1 MKVIVTGGAGFIGS
15 HVVDALCRAR
25 CDVVVID
32 DFSTGR
38 RENLAPA
45 VARHPELRVVEADI
59 RSPEAAAAVEE
70 FAPEVLVHFAAQMS
84 VKVSMRDPR
93 LDASVNVLGLLNLL
107 EAARRSGC
115 RKVVFASSGGTVY
128 GAPGPDAAPRDET
141 DPRVP
146 QSFYGLTKS
155 VSVDYLRLY
164 REQYGTEYAA
174 LALGNVYG
182 PRQDPYGEAGVVA
195 IFAGRMLGGLPCVVN
210 GDGLTTRDFVHVD
223 DVVRAVTAALRSGHG
238 LINIGT
244 GTPTSV
250 LDVHAAVALAVG
262 SDGRPEFGPALTG
275 EVRHVSL
282 RVDRAERELG
292 WRARVGLDEGVAT
305 VVDWMCDARSRGLGA
320 VA

>member
-15 HVVDALCRAR
+15 HVVDALCHEQHEL
-25 CDVVVID
+25 VVID

-38 RENLAPA
+38 RENLARA
-45 VARHPELRVVEADI
+45 TALHPNLRVVEADI
-59 RSPEAAAAVEE
+59 RSPEAAAAVEQ
-70 FAPEVLVHFAAQMS
+70 FAPKVLVHFAAQMS
-84 VKVSMRDPR
+84 VKVSMRDPE

-128 GAPGPDAAPRDET
+128 GAPGPDAAPRDES

-164 REQYGTEYAA
+164 REQYGLEYAA

-195 IFAGRMLGGLPCVVN
+195 IFAGRMLDGLPCVVN
-210 GDGLTTRDFVHVD
+210 GDGLTTRDFVHVS
-223 DVVRAVTAALRSGHG
+223 DVVGAVTNALRTGHG

-250 LDVHAAVALAVG
+250 LDVHASVAKAVG
-262 SDGRPEFGPALTG
+262 RDDRPEFGPALPG
-275 EVRHVSL
+275 EVRHVAL
-282 RVDRAERELG
+282 RVDRAGRELG
-292 WRARVGLDEGVAT
+292 WRARVALDEGVAT
-305 VVDWMCDARSRGLGA
+305 VVDWMRDAESPRVEA
-320 VA
+320 VP